1 MEKRVFF
8 VRSISRL
15 TTVTTGPARVE
26 TGPFDQPHTLTGQFH
41 KLREFRSTALGNER
55 DVLVHLPPGYEEDTD
70 RRYPVLYMHD
80 GQNLFDGATAFGGQE
95 WHLDETADGMIA
107 AGQIEPLIIV
117 GINHAGEDRM
127 HELTPTASRKHK
139 AGGRGP
145 SYAKF
150 LFEELKPF
158 IDTNYRT
165 RPERE
170 HTATGGASL
179 GGLIALYL
187 GFAVPDVFSRLMV
200 MSPSLWW
207 DRRAVLQELRAASDK
222 LPLKIWLDAGT
233 NEGGGTLQNVRML
246 KNALIRRGWAPG
258 VDLRYLEAQGAD
270 HSEAAWAAR
279 AGSALEFLFGRS
291 A

>member
-1 MEKRVFF
+1 M
-8 VRSISRL
+8 
-15 TTVTTGPARVE
+15 VTTGPARVE
-26 TGPFDQPHTLTGQFH
+26 AGPFDQPHTLTGHFQI
-41 KLREFRSTALGNER
+41 LREFRSAVLGNER
-55 DVLVHLPPGYEEDTD
+55 DVLVHLPPGYDEEPD
-70 RRYPVLYMHD
+70 RKYPVLYMHD
-80 GQNLFDGATAFGGQE
+80 GQNLFNAVTAYGGQE

-117 GINHAGEDRM
+117 GINHTGADRAN
-127 HELTPTASRKHK
+127 ELTPIHSRKHK

-145 SYAKF
+145 QYAKF
-150 LFEELKPF
+150 LIEELKPF
-158 IDTNYRT
+158 VDASYRT

-170 HTATGGASL
+170 HTGTGGASL

-187 GFAVPDVFSRLMV
+187 GFAVPDVFGRLMV

-207 DRRAVLQELRAASDK
+207 ERRTVLQELRNAREK

-246 KNALIRRGWAPG
+246 KNALIRRGWAHG

-270 HSEAAWAAR
+270 HSETAWAAR
-279 AGSALEFLFGRS
+279 AGAALEFLFPRQT
-291 A
+291 